1 MSVFFNTAPR
11 AFPRMRMNGNP
22 AARHLKET
30 IMQHS
35 TFDIAPS
42 RLGIAWFR
50 IAIAYLIVGITLG
63 IVMGATQQFSM
74 RPVHAHLNLVGWA
87 TGALAG
93 VLYLIFP
100 RAAESRL
107 GKAHFILHNL
117 GVPVMMGALA
127 LVLTGNMAAAPALIA
142 GELATAAGVLVFAA
156 NLFVNIKAD
165 PAADAV
171 RAVQQ
176 ARAVQAHG
184 V

>member
-1 MSVFFNTAPR
+1 
-11 AFPRMRMNGNP
+11 
-22 AARHLKET
+22 
-30 IMQHS
+30 MQHS
-35 TFDIAPS
+35 AYDIAPS
-42 RLGIAWFR
+42 RLGITWLR
-50 IAIAYLIVGITLG
+50 IAIAYLIVGIALG

-93 VLYLIFP
+93 LIYLFFP

-117 GVPVMMGALA
+117 GVPVMMGSLA
-127 LVLTGNMAAAPALIA
+127 LVLTGNMTVAPALIA

-156 NLFVNIKAD
+156 NLFVNIKA
-165 PAADAV
+165 AASVDAP
-171 RAVQQ
+171 RSTQKTH
-176 ARAVQAHG
+176 AVQAHG